1 MSVIAPRIKPE
12 LAAELVKLAQQG
24 GDLWGPRNLSTS
36 VRQPM
41 REFTEQLRRS

>member
-24 GDLWGPRNLSTS
+24 GDLWSNT
-36 VRQPM
+36 
-41 REFTEQLRRS
+41 